1 MSSHGHLI
9 VYGGEMLTK
18 TTKTDHKKKK
28 TPGPT
33 FVWHHQEMQ
42 TGPGL

>member
-1 MSSHGHLI
+1 MSSHGRLI
-9 VYGGEMLTK
+9 LYGGEMMIE
-18 TTKTDHKKKK
+18 TTKIDHKNKKK
-28 TPGPT
+28 GPT